1 MPMTAYLT
9 LEGNDQG
16 EMKGDCA
23 QEGDKKETILVYA
36 LDHEVEI
43 PTDTHTGLPAGQRIH
58 RPLIVTKKI
67 DPASPLICQAC
78 CNGEHLAKFE
88 LHFYAIN
95 ADGKEELY
103 YKIILTDSI
112 IVKVETFFPLTFL
125 PESAPYHH
133 MEKVYFTYS
142 GIEWSHELASKSASD
157 DWKEDKTG

>member
-78 CNGEHLAKFE
+78 CNGEHLANFQMD
-88 LHFYAIN
+88 FYAIN

-112 IVKVETFFPLTFL
+112 IVKVETCFPLTFL

-133 MEKVYFTYS
+133 MEKVSFTYS